1 MNNVFYQIDIKPEL
15 PDEVKILQVIFA
27 GFVVGAGVRLQLDVG
42 WKFDFTLSW
51 INYKV
56 SPRKPLANL
65 VR

>member
-15 PDEVKILQVIFA
+15 PDEVEILQVIFA
-27 GFVVGAGVRLQLDVG
+27 GFVVGAGVRLQFDVG